1 MPQGQ
6 EIDLVRK
13 AKEGDT
19 AAFAVMIRRYQ
30 NLVYATAFQ
39 VLRDRAFAEDV
50 AREAFVTAF
59 QSLRDLR
66 AERSFPPWL
75 RKITRNL
82 ALASRKE
89 QHRFGALE
97 EAGTLLSPPADAGTE
112 VERERREADAFG
124 EEVRR
129 IVSSLS
135 ETLRC
140 PVVLCHID
148 DLSTRDAARF
158 LGITEGALRKRL
170 HDGKKKLQE
179 RIVRMAEKSF
189 QEYRLPRDFAKRC
202 ICGCRRVQQARL
214 KEPPERR
221 GGKWPTRRTAGAG
234 ASRRESGKTEG
245 EPTKVVLAHPGMSSK
260 SQGITLF
267 RFRSYRAMSSL

>member
-1 MPQGQ
+1 MRREE

-13 AKEGDT
+13 AKGGDT
-19 AAFAVMIRRYQ
+19 VAFTEIIRRYQ

-39 VLRDRAFAEDV
+39 ILKDAALAEDV
-50 AREAFVTAF
+50 AQEAFVTAF
-59 QSLRDLR
+59 RSLRDLR
-66 AERSFPPWL
+66 AESSFPPWL
-75 RKITRNL
+75 RKVTRNL

-89 QHRFGALE
+89 HRRFGALE
-97 EAGTLLSPPADAGTE
+97 EAGILQTPSADAGQE
-112 VERERREADAFG
+112 AERERREADAFG

-135 ETLRC
+135 ATLRF
-140 PVVLCHID
+140 PVMLCHVD

-189 QEYRLPRDFAKRC
+189 QVYRLPPDFARRC
-202 ICGCRRVQQARL
+202 ICGCRRSEAAMKR
-214 KEPPERR
+214 KNERR
-221 GGKWPTRRTAGAG
+221 
-234 ASRRESGKTEG
+234 
-245 EPTKVVLAHPGMSSK
+245 
-260 SQGITLF
+260 
-267 RFRSYRAMSSL
+267 

>member
-1 MPQGQ
+1 MRQ
-6 EIDLVRK
+6 EEEIGLVRK

-19 AAFAVMIRRYQ
+19 AAFGEIVRRYQ

-39 VLRDRAFAEDV
+39 ILKNAALAEDV
-50 AREAFVTAF
+50 AQEAFVTAF
-59 QSLRDLR
+59 RSLPNLR
-66 AERSFPPWL
+66 TESSFPPWL
-75 RKITRNL
+75 RKIARNL

-89 QHRFGALE
+89 HHRFGALE
-97 EAGTLLSPPADAGTE
+97 EAGVLLSPPADAGTE

-135 ETLRC
+135 DTLRF
-140 PVVLCHID
+140 PVMLCHID

-170 HDGKKKLQE
+170 YDGKKKLQE

-189 QEYRLPRDFAKRC
+189 QVYRLPPDFAKRC
-202 ICGCRRVQQARL
+202 ICGCRRSQVA
-214 KEPPERR
+214 KNGKDER
-221 GGKWPTRRTAGAG
+221 G
-234 ASRRESGKTEG
+234 
-245 EPTKVVLAHPGMSSK
+245 
-260 SQGITLF
+260 
-267 RFRSYRAMSSL
+267 

>member
-1 MPQGQ
+1 MRKEE

-19 AAFAVMIRRYQ
+19 VAFAVMIRRYQ

-39 VLRDRAFAEDV
+39 ILRDTALAEDV
-50 AREAFVTAF
+50 AQEAFVTAF
-59 QSLRDLR
+59 QSLQNLR
-66 AERSFPPWL
+66 AESSFPPWL

-89 QHRFGALE
+89 QHRFGAIE
-97 EAGTLLSPPADAGTE
+97 EAGILQSPSADAGQE

-124 EEVRR
+124 EEVKR

-135 ETLRC
+135 DTLRF
-140 PVVLCHID
+140 PMLLCHID

-170 HDGKKKLQE
+170 HDGRKKLQG

-202 ICGCRRVQQARL
+202 ICGCRRSEKVITG
-214 KEPPERR
+214 KDKR
-221 GGKWPTRRTAGAG
+221 G
-234 ASRRESGKTEG
+234 
-245 EPTKVVLAHPGMSSK
+245 
-260 SQGITLF
+260 
-267 RFRSYRAMSSL
+267 

>member
-1 MPQGQ
+1 MRQEQ

-19 AAFAVMIRRYQ
+19 VAFTVMIRRYQ

-39 VLRDRAFAEDV
+39 ILKDTALAEDV
-50 AREAFVTAF
+50 AQEAFVTAF
-59 QSLRDLR
+59 RSLPDLR
-66 AERSFPPWL
+66 AEGSFPPWL
-75 RKITRNL
+75 RKIARNL

-89 QHRFGALE
+89 QRRFGALE
-97 EAGTLLSPPADAGTE
+97 EAGVLQSPSVDAEQE
-112 VERERREADAFG
+112 VERERRDVDAFG

-135 ETLRC
+135 DTLRF
-140 PVVLCHID
+140 PVMLCHID
-148 DLSTRDAARF
+148 DFSTRDAARF

-189 QEYRLPRDFAKRC
+189 QVYRLPPDFAKRC
-202 ICGCRRVQQARL
+202 ICGCRRSEAAIKR
-214 KEPPERR
+214 KDERR
-221 GGKWPTRRTAGAG
+221 
-234 ASRRESGKTEG
+234 
-245 EPTKVVLAHPGMSSK
+245 
-260 SQGITLF
+260 
-267 RFRSYRAMSSL
+267 

>member
-1 MPQGQ
+1 MMRQEQ

-19 AAFAVMIRRYQ
+19 VAFAVMIRRYQ

-39 VLRDRAFAEDV
+39 ILKDTALAEDV
-50 AREAFVTAF
+50 AQEAFVTAF
-59 QSLRDLR
+59 RSLQDLR
-66 AERSFPPWL
+66 TESSFPPWL

-82 ALASRKE
+82 ALAARKE
-89 QHRFGALE
+89 QRRFVALE
-97 EAGTLLSPPADAGTE
+97 EAGALQSPPADAE
-112 VERERREADAFG
+112 QEAERERREADAFG

-135 ETLRC
+135 ETLRF
-140 PVVLCHID
+140 PVMLCHID

-189 QEYRLPRDFAKRC
+189 QVYRLPPDFARRC
-202 ICGCRRVQQARL
+202 ICGCRRSEAAIKR
-214 KEPPERR
+214 KDERR
-221 GGKWPTRRTAGAG
+221 
-234 ASRRESGKTEG
+234 
-245 EPTKVVLAHPGMSSK
+245 
-260 SQGITLF
+260 
-267 RFRSYRAMSSL
+267 

>member
-1 MPQGQ
+1 MRREE

-19 AAFAVMIRRYQ
+19 AAFAVIIRRYH
-30 NLVYATAFQ
+30 NLVTATAFQ
-39 VLRDRAFAEDV
+39 ILRDQALAEDV
-50 AREAFVTAF
+50 AQEAFVTAF
-59 QSLRDLR
+59 QSLQDLR
-66 AERSFPPWL
+66 TESSFPPWL
-75 RKITRNL
+75 RKIARNL

-89 QHRFGALE
+89 QRRFGALE
-97 EAGTLLSPPADAGTE
+97 EAGVLLSPPADAGPE
-112 VERERREADAFG
+112 AERERREADAFG

-135 ETLRC
+135 NTLRF
-140 PVVLCHID
+140 PMLLCHID

-189 QEYRLPRDFAKRC
+189 QVYRLPPDFAKRC
-202 ICGCRRVQQARL
+202 ICGCRRSEAAKKR
-214 KEPPERR
+214 KDERR
-221 GGKWPTRRTAGAG
+221 
-234 ASRRESGKTEG
+234 
-245 EPTKVVLAHPGMSSK
+245 
-260 SQGITLF
+260 
-267 RFRSYRAMSSL
+267 

>member
-1 MPQGQ
+1 MMRKEQ
-6 EIDLVRK
+6 EITLVRK
-13 AKEGDT
+13 AREGDT
-19 AAFAVMIRRYQ
+19 AAFGEIVRRYQ
-30 NLVYATAFQ
+30 NLVFAEAFRI
-39 VLRDRAFAEDV
+39 LRDRALAEDV
-50 AREAFVTAF
+50 AQEAFVTAF
-59 QSLRDLR
+59 QSLQDLR
-66 AERSFPPWL
+66 TESSFPPWL

-89 QHRFGALE
+89 LRRFGALE
-97 EAGTLLSPPADAGTE
+97 EAGVLQSPPADAGPDA
-112 VERERREADAFG
+112 EREQREADAFG

-135 ETLRC
+135 DTLRF

-189 QEYRLPRDFAKRC
+189 QVYRLPPDFAKRC
-202 ICGCRRVQQARL
+202 ICGCRRSQEANNG
-214 KEPPERR
+214 KDKRR
-221 GGKWPTRRTAGAG
+221 
-234 ASRRESGKTEG
+234 
-245 EPTKVVLAHPGMSSK
+245 
-260 SQGITLF
+260 
-267 RFRSYRAMSSL
+267 